1 MSERTLVLLKPDAV
15 RRLGFT
21 PASTMN
27 DAFEIA
33 SDVAQSGVDSVLLL
47 GETGTGKTLLARA
60 IHSLSHR
67 RQGPF
72 VTVTCAAIPETLL
85 EAELESQNGGYVY
98 EIELATSDGR
108 YVEFHFDAETGE
120 LLDR

>member
-1 MSERTLVLLKPDAV
+1 MRRYGREHS
-15 RRLGFT
+15 RLG
-21 PASTMN
+21 PARIL
-27 DAFEIA
+27 ALIA
-33 SDVAQSGVDSVLLL
+33 VAAAVGSAWADQERAYELSQSGEILPLSNII
-47 GETGTGKTLLARA
+47 ERALAIA
-60 IHSLSHR
+60 P
-67 RQGPF
+67 G
-72 VTVTCAAIPETLL
+72 TLL